1 MQCKKLTLISF
12 SYNVTNYMSDH
23 PGGEKIIMQ
32 YRGRDATKKF
42 KEANHSDYALKSRE
56 PL

>member
-1 MQCKKLTLISF
+1 
-12 SYNVTNYMSDH
+12 MSDH